1 MSLPPLTTPRL
12 LIREYTPADLD
23 ARHALMAEAFDS
35 DDTLEDT
42 RRWLEWTVASYR
54 ELARLYQPPY
64 GDYAVTL
71 RAGGAVI
78 GAVGL
83 APARIPW
90 DVLVP
95 QDVFESG
102 PQPALVTPEFGLF
115 WAIRTAWQGHG
126 YATEAACALVEH
138 LFGALLV
145 RRLVA
150 TTEHDNAAS
159 QAVMRRLGMTLR
171 RNPGSEP
178 EWCQVVGVLDHP
190 CLTP

>member
-1 MSLPPLTTPRL
+1 MSIPPLATPRL
-12 LIREYTPADLD
+12 LIREYAPADLD

-35 DDTLEDT
+35 TDTPEDT
-42 RRWLEWTVASYR
+42 RRWLDWTVASYR

-64 GDYAVTL
+64 GDYAVT
-71 RAGGAVI
+71 RREDGAVI

-95 QDVFESG
+95 QDMRGGG

-115 WAIRTAWQGHG
+115 WAIRAEHQGQG
-126 YATEAACALVEH
+126 YATEAARALVAH
-138 LFGALLV
+138 LFDGLLI

-150 TTEHDNAAS
+150 TTEHDNLAS
-159 QAVMRRLGMTLR
+159 QAVMRKLGMTLH
-171 RNPGSEP
+171 RNPGPEP
-178 EWCQVVGVLDHP
+178 AWCQVVGVLDHP
-190 CLTP
+190 HLTL